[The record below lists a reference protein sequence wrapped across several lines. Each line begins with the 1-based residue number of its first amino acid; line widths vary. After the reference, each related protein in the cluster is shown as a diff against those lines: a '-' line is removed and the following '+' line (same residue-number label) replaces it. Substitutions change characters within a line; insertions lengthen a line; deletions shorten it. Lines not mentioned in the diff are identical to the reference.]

1 MEYGRVTPHPLFSS
15 RLRHTH
21 QVSTYFAGGHLMTL
35 STSRQEGITGRLPK
49 TLDKRSAFLNG
60 VP

>member
-35 STSRQEGITGRLPK
+35 STSRQEGITGRLRNK
-49 TLDKRSAFLNG
+49 AFNLRSKMAQT
-60 VP
+60 